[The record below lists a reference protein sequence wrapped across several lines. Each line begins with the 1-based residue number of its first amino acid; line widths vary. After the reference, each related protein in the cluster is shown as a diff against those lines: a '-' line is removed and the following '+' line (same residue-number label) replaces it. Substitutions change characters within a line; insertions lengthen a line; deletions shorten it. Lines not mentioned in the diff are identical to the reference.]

1 MRYLRLILE
10 TGDNII
16 PFEDYCL
23 RSIGKTLYVNPIT
36 DIHAYMINYPTEEEA
51 SDEMYGITEWL
62 NDDDSP
68 TVYEINRTDYIA
80 KARVIYGE
88 R

>member
-10 TGDNII
+10 SSDNII
-16 PFEDYCL
+16 PFEGYTL
-23 RSIGKTLYVNPIT
+23 RCVGKTLYINPIT
-36 DIHAYMINYPTEEEA
+36 DTHAYMIDYPTEEDA

-62 NDDDSP
+62 NDDESP

-88 R
+88 E